1 MKYFLKKTEQDR
13 KREVQ
18 ELLRKQHA
26 KQMDICS
33 RIIAGQKKT
42 KQNTKRRRYCE
53 SDSSDYD
60 AESIEDNHR
69 NDDDDDQSKIEEKLK
84 KKKINKK
91 KNRHHDTHKIMNLV
105 NLSI

>member
-1 MKYFLKKTEQDR
+1 MKYAKMIQSLKREYQTVYTEKNKLKYFLKKPEQDR

-33 RIIAGQKKT
+33 RIIAGQKKQQ
-42 KQNTKRRRYCE
+42 QNTKRRRYCE
-53 SDSSDYD
+53 SDSSDYN
-60 AESIEDNHR
+60 AESIEGNHR

-84 KKKINKK
+84 K
-91 KNRHHDTHKIMNLV
+91 
-105 NLSI
+105 